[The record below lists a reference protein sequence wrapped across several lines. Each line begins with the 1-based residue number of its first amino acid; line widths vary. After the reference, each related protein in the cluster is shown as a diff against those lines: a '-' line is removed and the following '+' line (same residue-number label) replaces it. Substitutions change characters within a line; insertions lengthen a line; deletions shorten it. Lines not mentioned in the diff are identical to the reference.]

1 MRKICLLCIDLGW
14 MCACLGRVKYFY
26 AHLFCIRILQ
36 NKKLAD
42 LGVFY
47 LANYN
52 VLILKDLIVLFV
64 F

>member
-1 MRKICLLCIDLGW
+1 

-52 VLILKDLIVLFV
+52 VLILRDLIVLFV